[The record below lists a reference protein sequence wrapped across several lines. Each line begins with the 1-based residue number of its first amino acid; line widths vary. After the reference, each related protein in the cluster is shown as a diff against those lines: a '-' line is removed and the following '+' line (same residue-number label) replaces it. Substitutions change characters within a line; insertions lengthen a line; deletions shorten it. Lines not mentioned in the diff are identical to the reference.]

1 MKRTFCIL
9 LCALLALMCA
19 GCGSGVKLPG
29 EAGDALKQAED
40 AVEEL
45 KTLLRENNAEEL
57 LDEVRALARSSADM
71 EDAELSDAI
80 GHLAAEKGVTL
91 RDNTMPQLIRLV
103 RIIEKSLSFR
113 DRVETARDKVG
124 DAAGKV
130 GDAVDSVGSAVD
142 SVKDV
147 FKK

>member
-1 MKRTFCIL
+1 MKRKLCML
-9 LCALLALMCA
+9 LCAVLALVCIA
-19 GCGSGVKLPG
+19 CGSVKLPG

-40 AVEEL
+40 AVEEM

-57 LDEVRALARSSADM
+57 LDEVRALAKSSADM

-80 GHLAAEKGVTL
+80 ARLAAENGVTL
-91 RDNTMPQLIRLV
+91 REGTMPQLIRLV
-103 RIIEKSLSFR
+103 RIIEKSVSFR
-113 DRVETARDKVG
+113 DRVETARDKVS

-130 GDAVDSVGSAVD
+130 GDAVDSVGNAVD

-147 FKK
+147 FRK